1 MKRKLTCADPVSA
14 CASLDRP
21 IIAYSF
27 RLQGSLVEFDSDL
40 NYYFVGFLITN
51 VQRVRRGK

>member
-1 MKRKLTCADPVSA
+1 MQTQFLPG
-14 CASLDRP
+14 ASLDRP